1 MNKIDISLYN
11 DNSILFFK
19 IWRNC
24 VLKKIIFKHLMM
36 FNLFSFSVDLK
47 FLQHHHNHPQQTQQ
61 FIQDNKQYI
70 KSLIIRVDEPNLVIE
85 GLNNLQNDIVSIRI
99 VNQTD
104 SIECDL
110 PNLISTTL
118 PKSIKILKITEK
130 FNEPLS
136 SLAIRTKAK
145 AKTNNN
151 NINRMTIFSNLTILE
166 LGFYFNQ
173 LIDVNILPKSLKV
186 LKLGYYFNQIIN
198 ENVLPKS
205 LEKIVFQNKFNQSL
219 KYLPQ
224 SIKVIKFSYQ
234 SNFDQKINEL
244 PTSLTKLS
252 LPAKYDMTLIK
263 DSVLPNSLLKLKITN
278 ISRYCHVTQKYLK
291 LKAIN
296 RNGNFSIDQE
306 ITNLLDVNIS
316 KIIPSSV
323 TNLSIFYYNSCTLLT
338 KFNKTKSLSS
348 QFSIVK
354 LNITTSYFSF
364 YSIYKESSLKLLDK
378 FQGIKSLRVNL
389 IENNF
394 KLDNHSKSCLSNLI
408 NLDLN
413 DFNYMF
419 YTKPVKDFKVFSQL
433 KCLRIGDYNSTITS
447 NTLPPS
453 LELLEL
459 GNKFKIQSI
468 HKKWLPA
475 SIKHII
481 VLNDQTP
488 ISINSLPD
496 SLESIWITDNH
507 YQLKDFKFFTSLL
520 SKLNIVDQ
528 YLILK
533 IFNKIF
539 KKKYKHYLY

>member
-1 MNKIDISLYN
+1 
-11 DNSILFFK
+11 
-19 IWRNC
+19 
-24 VLKKIIFKHLMM
+24 M
-36 FNLFSFSVDLK
+36 FNLFSFSVDIK
-47 FLQHHHNHPQQTQQ
+47 SFQHHHNHPQQTQQ
-61 FIQDNKQYI
+61 FIQNNKQYI
-70 KSLIIRVDEPNLVIE
+70 KSLIVRVDEPNLVME
-85 GLNNLQNDIVSIRI
+85 GLNNLQNDIISIRI
-99 VNQTD
+99 INQKD
-104 SIECDL
+104 SIEFDL
-110 PNLISTTL
+110 VNLISTTI
-118 PKSIKILKITEK
+118 PKSIKILKIIDK

-145 AKTNNN
+145 SKTNYNN
-151 NINRMTIFSNLTILE
+151 LNRMAIFSNLTILE
-166 LGFYFNQ
+166 FDFYFNQ
-173 LIDVNILPKSLKV
+173 SLDVNILPKSLKV

-234 SNFDQKINEL
+234 SNFDQKIYEL

-252 LPAKYDMTLIK
+252 LPAKYDMTLLK
-263 DSVLPNSLLKLKITN
+263 DSVLSNSLLKLKITN
-278 ISRYCHVTQKYLK
+278 ISRYCPVTQKYLK

-338 KFNKTKSLSS
+338 KKFKTSLSS
-348 QFSIVK
+348 QFSKVK
-354 LNITTSYFSF
+354 LNVTTSYFSF

-378 FQGIKSLRVNL
+378 FQRIKSLRVNL

-419 YTKPVKDFKVFSQL
+419 YTKPVKDFKVFTQL
-433 KCLRIGDYNSTITS
+433 KCLRIGNYNSTINS

-481 VLNDQTP
+481 VLNDQIP

-507 YQLKDFKFFTSLL
+507 YQLKDFKFFTPLFG
-520 SKLNIVDQ
+520 KLNIVDQ